1 MPFLTDTITV
11 LLKKFHISGRLNVP
25 QLEKIKNIL
34 QPRIPI
40 VALAIIYLACMGILF
55 KIVSDNTQ
63 LPENARIAL
72 KTQELS
78 TPGSGHSPLA
88 GFLSYFPVIKFAT
101 EPVPPTPFPPTP
113 TQTPGAPRGTV
124 METFEGNPATW
135 NVAISTGGTGHLS
148 QSQSVVYRG
157 SNSALLTTS
166 GSGST
171 ARIGAL
177 GFSDPAVS
185 HTWGE
190 RPGAW
195 FWQRAMVYL
204 PSATVQALGAQD
216 YIDLAGFWPG
226 AGGAY
231 GWWLR
236 LRRDA
241 NTNAVLS
248 VYGYDADGKA
258 AEFNIYGT
266 FPLDSWVDLTVCL
279 RSQSG
284 PGVKRSFGALI
295 DGQFYGWYNQGH
307 MGNETYD
314 QASIGIIRSTASN
327 PLNVYIDQWY
337 APDKTSL
344 PEAPDNRS
352 TALVQTQDFRSLSGV
367 QWQIDWST
375 WENALTMD
383 PTHGLSSAY
392 RLQSGRNIDRMP
404 SLENGWAQI
413 EFDWPNG
420 APPANS
426 YLTGSF
432 SGLIGFHKEINREQ
446 NLEISPVII
455 NDKATLIY
463 DDWTGNATILASWTL
478 PPSTLLHDGRN
489 IPEPGDILRVHWSQI
504 GAYIINVKASYYD
517 ASTSTWYK
525 DVINSTEDLSSV
537 PSQDTSLPDKVNF
550 LDEYHRA
557 AAITIDTPFYSIRQ
571 FTLGDSSTYPGP

>member
-1 MPFLTDTITV
+1 MTEF
-11 LLKKFHISGRLNVP
+11 LKKIHLSWRLNAFKS
-25 QLEKIKNIL
+25 EKIKSIL
-34 QPRIPI
+34 RSRIPI

-55 KIVSDNTQ
+55 KIVSDNNQ
-63 LPENARIAL
+63 IPDADRFAL
-72 KTQELS
+72 KTTVQPA
-78 TPGSGHSPLA
+78 PGSGKSSLA
-88 GFLSYFPVIKFAT
+88 GFLSYFPVIKLAT
-101 EPVPPTPFPPTP
+101 VSVVPTATLPSA
-113 TQTPGAPRGTV
+113 TQTPAVSGGTV

-135 NVAISTGGTGHLS
+135 NVAISTGGTGHVS
-148 QSQSVVYRG
+148 QSQSKVFRG
-157 SNSALLTTS
+157 SNSALLSTS

-171 ARIGAL
+171 ARVGAL

-204 PSATVQALGAQD
+204 PSATLQALGAQD

-226 AGGAY
+226 SGGAY

-241 NTNAVLS
+241 NANAVLS

-258 AEFNIYGT
+258 AEFNIYGS
-266 FPLDSWVDLTVCL
+266 FPLDRWVDLTVCL
-279 RSQSG
+279 HSQSG
-284 PGVKRSFGALI
+284 PGVKRSFAVLI

-337 APDKTSL
+337 APDKLSF

-352 TALVQTQDFRSLSGV
+352 TALLQTQDFRSLSGV

-383 PTHGLSSAY
+383 PTHGLYSAD

-404 SLENGWAQI
+404 GLENGWAQI

-446 NLEISPVII
+446 NLEISPIII
-455 NDKATLIY
+455 NGKADLVY
-463 DDWTGNATILASWTL
+463 DDWTGNANILASWTL
-478 PPSTLLHDGRN
+478 PPSTLLNDGRN
-489 IPEPGDILRVHWSQI
+489 IPEPGDILRIHWQQV

-517 ASTSTWYK
+517 ASTTTWYK
-525 DVINSTEDLSSV
+525 NVINSTEDLSSV
-537 PSQDTSLPDKVNF
+537 PSQDASLPDKVNF

-557 AAITIDTPFYSIRQ
+557 VSITIDTPFYSIRQ
-571 FTLGDSSTYPGP
+571 FTAGDSSTYPGP